1 MTDFNNILQTLL
13 LSPENEVVEFK
24 EAKNSFDVN
33 ELGKYF
39 SASRGSYS
47 AWLTRHAR

>member
-24 EAKNSFDVN
+24 EAKNSFAKPTCA
-33 ELGKYF
+33 ELTL
-39 SASRGSYS
+39 RGSYS